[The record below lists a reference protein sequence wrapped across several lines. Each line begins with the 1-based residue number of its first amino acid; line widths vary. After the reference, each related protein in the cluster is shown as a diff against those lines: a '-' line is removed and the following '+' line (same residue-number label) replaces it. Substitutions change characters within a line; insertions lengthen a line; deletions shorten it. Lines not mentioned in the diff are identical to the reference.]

1 MDAIEEDKMTP
12 KNDISFTKLRGRENY
27 DTWKV
32 AAKSYLIIK
41 GLWAHTQTEPE
52 AGKADQIEKDL
63 RAWAEINL
71 LMDESIYSYI
81 IGTSTA
87 KSAWESLEKAF
98 EDSGLCRKVELL
110 KQLVKLS
117 LSDCASVEDYV
128 SRMSTMA
135 MKVGRAGLKLDDEIL
150 ASLMLAGLPDEFR
163 SLVIAVENS
172 STKLT
177 SEAVKTLLL
186 QETRLTSDNA
196 DGGNAFFSKSKK
208 SGGKSSGKFKFR
220 CHRCDEIGHM
230 GKDCPERINKDRDR
244 SDEDASFLV
253 RSIAF

>member
-1 MDAIEEDKMTP
+1 MNEMASKI
-12 KNDISFTKLRGRENY
+12 DISFSKLRGRENY

-41 GLWAHTQTEPE
+41 GLWLCTQKEPE
-52 AGKADQIEKDL
+52 EGKTEQIEKDL
-63 RAWAEINL
+63 KTWAEINL
-71 LMDESIYSYI
+71 LLDESIYSYM

-117 LSDCASVEDYV
+117 LDDCESVEDFV
-128 SRMSTMA
+128 SKMSTMA
-135 MKVGRAGLKLDDEIL
+135 MKVGKAGLKIDDEIL

-163 SLVIAVENS
+163 SLVMAVENS

-186 QETRLTSDNA
+186 QETRLMTGNSGN
-196 DGGNAFFSKSKK
+196 GNAFFSKSKK
-208 SGGKSSGKFKFR
+208 SGGKSTGEFKFR
-220 CHRCDEIGHM
+220 CHRCNEIGHM
-230 GKDCPERINKDRDR
+230 SKDCPERANRDRDGSDNSR
-244 SDEDASFLV
+244 DEDSGFFV
-253 RSIAF
+253 KSIAF

>member
-1 MDAIEEDKMTP
+1 MASMKEL
-12 KNDISFTKLRGRENY
+12 SFSRLRGRENY

-41 GLWAHTQTEPE
+41 GLWSCT
-52 AGKADQIEKDL
+52 QIEPLADKTDQVDKDL
-63 RAWAEINL
+63 KAWAEINL
-71 LMDESIYSYI
+71 LLDESIYAYV

-117 LSDCASVEDYV
+117 LVDCGSVEDYI

-135 MKVGRAGLKLDDEIL
+135 VKVVKVGLKIDDEIL

-163 SLVIAVENS
+163 SLVMAVENS

-186 QETRLTSDNA
+186 QETRLTSN
-196 DGGNAFFSKSKK
+196 NSVSESAFFTHSKK
-208 SGGKSSGKFKFR
+208 SGGKSGSGGKFKFR
-220 CHRCDEIGHM
+220 CHKCDEIGHM
-230 GKDCPERINKDRDR
+230 GKDCPEREKDREEREKDR
-244 SDEDASFLV
+244 ESSGYYC
-253 RSIAF
+253 RSKAL